1 VVKVSRVSRGYTH
14 HHLFKVSK
22 SHCAISG
29 ADKGSRADQRCRR
42 RRQRIVL
49 VSKIVVSKVST
60 SSIIIII
67 ITVQSPAPTSDVEPR
82 RDVVV
87 AAGVSFQV

>member
-1 VVKVSRVSRGYTH
+1 
-14 HHLFKVSK
+14 
-22 SHCAISG
+22 
-29 ADKGSRADQRCRR
+29 
-42 RRQRIVL
+42 